1 MFEKNL
7 FENNEE
13 DIRNDPSTFSKK
25 EGDIPDAS

>member
-13 DIRNDPSTFSKK
+13 DILNDPSTFPKK
-25 EGDIPDAS
+25 EGDISDAR